1 MKMKIP
7 SRLNCHR
14 IQNTRGQVLQRGWD
28 ISINI
33 TYTTCVNA
41 VHLQYYHSIV
51 TVSALVRLWYHQN

>member
-1 MKMKIP
+1 MKIP

-51 TVSALVRLWYHQN
+51 TVSALVRL